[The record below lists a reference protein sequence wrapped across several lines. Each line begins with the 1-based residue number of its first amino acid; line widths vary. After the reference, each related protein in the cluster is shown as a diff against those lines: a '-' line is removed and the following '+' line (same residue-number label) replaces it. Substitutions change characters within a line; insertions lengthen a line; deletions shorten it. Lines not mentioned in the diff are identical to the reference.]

1 MLRVF
6 GIALIQHGDTDIV
19 YEIDRGSLDLD
30 SATHFARKEGVEM
43 EHYATVDH
51 EQLGRLT
58 WTIWENSS
66 GSIDY
71 HDYDIKN
78 HKLLKNFKF
87 RLADEIPDDEE
98 RQRNI
103 DEMVE
108 WFKKN
113 YRNIDEGGLYFES
126 KAGGYVGDI
135 RDASEELQGKFP
147 YEYDDVIE
155 AAVEEIEASGNTEW
169 TPIYDDKELLIND
182 SLEDIE
188 YELNTLIDNSPET
201 KTDPAFILGDD
212 NLFHITLPPDNQ
224 TVDNQDELLDEL
236 RTIIDDLLESLVDA
250 NVHLELIPIIE
261 RYKEAI
267 SGNQISISRL
277 YARGTRLD
285 NALQI
290 TNNRI
295 ESEGLQSLRRNT
307 ESNFKSALK
316 IHGNYI
322 MSHVEGRRLVQDA
335 VTYNQSPEQ
344 TEKLKKAS
352 EQLSNIITESRNL
365 FGEDVR
371 EHVRDVLMDIAQGQ
385 HPERSNQ
392 NAGNTLTNMVSG
404 ILRWIKR
411 TSTQA
416 ISEILLEAF
425 INTATS
431 LTGIVRGVSVINV
444 ALGILMNIAPLLL
457 ILVAPLAGELSWL
470 ASAAHLLER
479 IRIMFK
485 DDN

>member
-1 MLRVF
+1 MLVAVGKAR
-6 GIALIQHGDTDIV
+6 IQHADTGVV
-19 YEIDRGSLDLD
+19 YEIDATSLEFEIDDTDERGRGFELVYT
-30 SATHFARKEGVEM
+30 AIFNHP
-43 EHYATVDH
+43 
-51 EQLGRLT
+51 QLGEL
-58 WTIWENSS
+58 IWKGWDDSVRDVMTDYYNASS
-66 GSIDY
+66 
-71 HDYDIKN
+71 
-78 HKLLKNFKF
+78 HKLLEDFNF
-87 RLADEIPDDEE
+87 RLDDY
-98 RQRNI
+98 
-103 DEMVE
+103 DKVDAMAK
-108 WFKKN
+108 WFYEN
-113 YRNIDEGGLYFES
+113 YEDPQNSPPHDSKEGDYE
-126 KAGGYVGDI
+126 
-135 RDASEELQGKFP
+135 EELYDAGTVLAEKFP
-147 YEYDDVIE
+147 E
-155 AAVEEIEASGNTEW
+155 A
-169 TPIYDDKELLIND
+169 
-182 SLEDIE
+182 LEDIE
-188 YELNTLIDNSPET
+188 SVVEHLESDGVELWRRISHNGLTGIDKALNTLIDYAPET

-224 TVDNQDELLDEL
+224 PVDSQDELLDEL

-295 ESEGLQSLRRNT
+295 ESEGLQSLRRST

-352 EQLSNIITESRNL
+352 KQLSNIITESRNL

-404 ILRWIKR
+404 ILQWIKR

-416 ISEILLEAF
+416 ISEVLLEAF
-425 INTATS
+425 INNATS